1 MRRCHATPLCPAG
14 EPAYAAGM
22 TTCPGCGEENPDRAR
37 FCLSCGRSLR
47 VERAERRKLAT
58 VLFCDM
64 SGSTAAG
71 ERLDSESVRDLMFR
85 YFHEMRSALEDHGGT
100 VEKFIGDA
108 VVAVFGV
115 PVAHEDDALR
125 AVRAAVEMRDRLGR
139 LNEEFVR
146 RFGTRIALRI
156 GLNTGEVVAGD
167 YASRE
172 TFVTGDAVNVAARLE
187 ETAEPGEIV
196 LGAQT
201 FSLVRHAVDAELLEP
216 RLLKGKSERVRCYR
230 LRSIAAGAAAL
241 PRRFD
246 VEFVGRDAEL
256 EVLAAKFERAV
267 SRRACELATVV
278 GEPGVGKSR
287 LARALVARLSPR
299 ATVLSGRCLPYGD
312 GITFWAVAEVVR
324 EAAAIHDEDSP
335 ERARDK
341 LSALSGSAEDGMLIA
356 DRVAQALGLGE
367 DMAIGAEIASA
378 LRRLFERVA
387 RSRPLV
393 LLFDDIQWAEQAFL
407 DVLVHLRASSE
418 RIFVL
423 CLARPEL
430 FEIRPDWEAT
440 MRLNPLGPEHS
451 HLLLERLLGSAAA
464 VEVRDRVTDTA
475 GGNPL
480 FVEQL
485 LAMLVD
491 DGLIELRE
499 GTWVARG
506 DLADL
511 RLPASLHGLLA
522 ARLDRL
528 APEARATLE
537 RGAIEGEL
545 FHRGAVYELS
555 APAERSRVNGNLKEL
570 VRHEFLRPA
579 AATFV
584 DDAAFRFRHIL
595 IRDAAYEGT
604 TKKLRVELHARFA
617 DWLEQKAGARIREYE
632 EVVGYH
638 LEQAHRYRIEL
649 GPPDEHAR
657 ELALRA
663 GEKLASAGRR
673 ALGRSDSDAAV
684 KLLSR
689 AVILLPPDSHTRID
703 PLVDLADAL
712 PIAGEL
718 EAARA
723 FAKEAIET
731 AGAAGDQRAEWRAR
745 VVEAWLPPSTSAP
758 GKAPAEMCRL
768 AEEAI
773 EVFEK
778 LGDERG
784 LGRAWHQLGV
794 ARSADGRWEPV
805 LAAAE
810 RALQFAESCHDT
822 RTAQL
827 SVLFITSA
835 SYEGPTP
842 VAEAIDRCRE
852 LALRGEWMPSPHWA
866 LARLEAMRG
875 DFVAAREA
883 AAHARQLVREHRSR
897 RPLVLCAIAEGA
909 VEMLAGDPAAAERA
923 LRPGCELA
931 REIDD
936 AGHFSRAS
944 RALAEAVLA
953 QGRDTEAEQL
963 IRVSRDTVRVFDF
976 PDDVTWRRLCAR
988 ILGRRGEYEAAEQL
1002 ARQALSAASA
1012 TDNLNL
1018 QAAARTDLVDVLGGR
1033 TPGREGVVLLE
1044 DAVRLYE
1051 KKGNVVL
1058 AARTRA
1064 VLTDLQ
1070 NDGRTVR
1077 A

>member
-1 MRRCHATPLCPAG
+1 MA
-14 EPAYAAGM
+14 
-22 TTCPGCGEENPDRAR
+22 TCPGCGEENPALAR

-47 VERAERRKLAT
+47 VEGPERRKLAT

-100 VEKFIGDA
+100 VEKFVGDA

-156 GLNTGEVVAGD
+156 GLNTGEVVAAD
-167 YASRE
+167 HASRE

-187 ETAEPGEIV
+187 QTAEPGEIV

-201 FSLVRHAVDAELLEP
+201 FSLVRHAVDAEPLEP
-216 RLLKGKSERVRCYR
+216 RLLKGKSERVLCYR

-241 PRRFD
+241 PRRLD

-299 ATVLSGRCLPYGD
+299 ATVLSGRCLPYGE
-312 GITFWAVAEVVR
+312 GITFWPVAEAVR
-324 EAAAIHDEDSP
+324 EAAAIHDEDP
-335 ERARDK
+335 PARARAK
-341 LSALSGSAEDGMLIA
+341 LSALAGSAEGGPSIA
-356 DRVAQALGLGE
+356 ERVAHALGLGE
-367 DMAIGAEIASA
+367 GTATGEQIASA
-378 LRRLFERVA
+378 LRQLFEQIA
-387 RSRPLV
+387 RSRPLL
-393 LLFDDIQWAEQAFL
+393 LLFDDVQWAEPAFL
-407 DVLVHLRASSE
+407 DVLDGLRSSTA
-418 RIFVL
+418 RILVL

-430 FEIRPDWEAT
+430 LEVRPDWET
-440 MRLNPLGPEHS
+440 TVRLDLLGLEHS
-451 HLLLERLLGSAAA
+451 HLLLERLLGNAAA
-464 VEVRDRVTDTA
+464 DEVRDRVTERA
-475 GGNPL
+475 AGNPL

-485 LAMLVD
+485 SAMLVED
-491 DGLIELRE
+491 DLIELRD
-499 GTWVARG
+499 GTWVAAR

-511 RLPASLHGLLA
+511 RLPASLHGLLT

-528 APEARATLE
+528 AADVRSTLE

-555 APAERSRVNGNLKEL
+555 TPEERPRVGRNLDEL
-570 VRHEFLRPA
+570 VRQEFLVA
-579 AATFV
+579 APATFAG
-584 DDAAFRFRHIL
+584 DAAFRFRHIL

-617 DWLEQKAGARIREYE
+617 NWLERTAGARIREYE

-638 LEQAHRYRIEL
+638 LEQAYRYRIGL
-649 GPPDEHAR
+649 GPPDEHAS

-663 GEKLASAGRR
+663 GERLASAGGR
-673 ALGRSDSDAAV
+673 ALGRSDADAAT

-689 AVILLPPDSHTRID
+689 AVGLLPLDNRARVD
-703 PLVDLADAL
+703 ALVDLADAL

-718 EAARA
+718 EAARTSV
-723 FAKEAIET
+723 KEAIET
-731 AGAAGDQRAEWRAR
+731 ASATGNRRAEWRAR
-745 VVEAWLPPSTSAP
+745 VVEAWLPPSTSSPA
-758 GKAPAEMCRL
+758 KAPSEMRRL
-768 AEEAI
+768 AEQAI
-773 EVFEK
+773 DVFEQ

-784 LGRAWHQLGV
+784 LARAWHQLSV
-794 ARSADGRWEPV
+794 ALSADGRWQPV

-810 RALQFAESCHDT
+810 RALRFAEGCRDA

-827 SVLFITSA
+827 STLFITSA
-835 SYEGPTP
+835 SCEGPTP
-842 VAEAIDRCRE
+842 VFEAINRCRE
-852 LALRGEWMPSPHWA
+852 LARRGEWMPSPHWA

-883 AAHARQLVREHRSR
+883 AAHARDLVKEHRSR

-909 VEMLAGDPAAAERA
+909 VEMLAGDPAAAERS

-931 REIDD
+931 REIND
-936 AGHFSRAS
+936 AGHLSRAS

-953 QGRDTEAEQL
+953 QGRDSEAEQL
-963 IRVSRDTVRVFDF
+963 IRVSRDTVRAPDF
-976 PDDVTWRRLCAR
+976 PDDVTWRRLSAR
-988 ILGRRGEYEAAEQL
+988 ILSGRGELEAAEQL
-1002 ARQALSAASA
+1002 ARQALSAAST

-1018 QAAARTDLVDVLGGR
+1018 QAAARTDLAGVLEKHAR
-1033 TPGREGVVLLE
+1033 GREGVVLLE
-1044 DAVRLYE
+1044 EALRLYE
-1051 KKGNVVL
+1051 KKGNLVS

-1064 VLTDLQ
+1064 LLAKLH
-1070 NDGRTVR
+1070 NDGRAVR
-1077 A
+1077 T